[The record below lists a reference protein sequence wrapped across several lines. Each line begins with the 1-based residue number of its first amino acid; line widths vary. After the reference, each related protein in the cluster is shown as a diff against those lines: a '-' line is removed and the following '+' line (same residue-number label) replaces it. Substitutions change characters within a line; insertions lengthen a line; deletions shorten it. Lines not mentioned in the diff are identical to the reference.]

1 MNLNLGKRP
10 SPTGFTGGTY
20 RITLST
26 DQLVKHRAGHVTAP
40 PPPPCVSA

>member
-10 SPTGFTGGTY
+10 SPTGLTGGAY

-26 DQLVKHRAGHVTAP
+26 DQPAKHRAGPVTP
-40 PPPPCVSA
+40 PPPPPPVRS